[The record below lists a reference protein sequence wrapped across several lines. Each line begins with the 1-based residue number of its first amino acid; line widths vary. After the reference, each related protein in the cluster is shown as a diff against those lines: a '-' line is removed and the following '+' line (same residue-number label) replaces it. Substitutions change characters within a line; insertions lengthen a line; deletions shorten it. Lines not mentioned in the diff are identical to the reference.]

1 MAVSPKELLLSFVSV
16 LEPLSDLVLAD
27 IEQATTVQSIP
38 KGTILLEA
46 GNICQHVWFIA
57 AGAARAFYYK
67 DGREATAW
75 FMGQHDFIIS
85 VRSFIE
91 QKPSYEY
98 IQTLTDCTLV
108 SITYSQLQHLYQKH
122 PSFNSVG
129 RQLIEKYYA
138 LSEERLFQLRMNTA
152 AERYD
157 LLLTTHP
164 AIFKQASL
172 KQIASYIGVTPETV
186 SRLRKRK

>member
-1 MAVSPKELLLSFVSV
+1 MIISPKELLIRYISAIA
-16 LEPLSDLVLAD
+16 PLATDILAD
-27 IEQATTVQSIP
+27 VAQAIMVQSVP
-38 KGTILLEA
+38 KGTMLLEA
-46 GNICQHVWFIA
+46 NRVCQHVWFIA
-57 AGAARAFYYK
+57 DGAARAFYYK
-67 DGREATAW
+67 DGKEATAW

-108 SITYSQLQHLYQKH
+108 SISYSQLQQLYQKH
-122 PSFNSVG
+122 PTFNSVG
-129 RQLIEKYYA
+129 RQLVEKYYA
-138 LSEERLFQLRMNTA
+138 LSEERLFHLRMNTA

-164 AIFKQASL
+164 AIFHQASL

>member
-16 LEPLSDLVLAD
+16 LEPLPDLVLAD

-46 GNICQHVWFIA
+46 GHICQHVWFIA

-157 LLLTTHP
+157 LLLATYP

>member
-1 MAVSPKELLLSFVSV
+1 MTISPKELLLHYISAIA
-16 LEPLSDLVLAD
+16 PLATDILAD
-27 IEQATTVQSIP
+27 VEQAITVQSVP
-38 KGTILLEA
+38 KGTMLLEA
-46 GNICQHVWFIA
+46 DHVCQHVWFIA
-57 AGAARAFYYK
+57 DGAARAFYYK
-67 DGREATAW
+67 DGKEATAW

-91 QKPSYEY
+91 QKPSHEY

-108 SITYSQLQHLYQKH
+108 SISYSLLQQLYKKH

-129 RQLIEKYYA
+129 RQLVEKYYA

-157 LLLTTHP
+157 LLLATYP
-164 AIFKQASL
+164 AIFNQASL

>member
-1 MAVSPKELLLSFVSV
+1 MSVSPKELLLGYISAIA
-16 LEPLSDLVLAD
+16 PLSTAILAD
-27 IEQATTVQSIP
+27 VEQAITVQDIP
-38 KGTILLEA
+38 KGTMLLEA
-46 GNICQHVWFIA
+46 DRVCQHVWFIA
-57 AGAARAFYYK
+57 DGTARAFYYK
-67 DGREATAW
+67 DGKEATAW

-98 IQTLTDCTLV
+98 IQALTACTLV
-108 SITYSQLQHLYQKH
+108 RVSYNQLQQLYQKH

-129 RQLIEKYYA
+129 RQLVEQYYA

-157 LLLTTHP
+157 LLLATHP

-186 SRLRKRK
+186 SRLRRRR